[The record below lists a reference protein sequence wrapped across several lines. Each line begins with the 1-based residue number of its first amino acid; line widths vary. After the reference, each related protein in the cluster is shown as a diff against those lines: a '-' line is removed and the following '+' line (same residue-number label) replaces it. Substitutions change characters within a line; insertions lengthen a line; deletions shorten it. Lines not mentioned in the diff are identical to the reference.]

1 MEGMKPVAGM
11 VVVQFAFAGVNIF
24 YKLAVCDG
32 MDMRILVA
40 YRYLFASAV
49 LAPLAYFVERK
60 KRTKLTCRVILLSFV
75 CGLCGGSLAQNLY
88 ISGMKLTS
96 ATFASAM
103 TNLIP
108 AITFVLAVLFRYEGL
123 AIRTVPGQA
132 KLAGTLLGV
141 GGAMLLTF
149 YKGAQVTLWPPTH
162 VNLAA
167 QLAARHHS
175 SSSSQPRLAA
185 SEEPNRAMGSLL
197 CTGSCF
203 FYALWL
209 ILQARL
215 CREYPFHY
223 STTALMCLMSALQSA
238 LFALCFDR
246 DPVQWRLAFDVRLLA
261 AVYTGVLA
269 SGVMLV
275 VLAWC
280 VKRQGPLFA
289 SVFNPMMLVVVA
301 VLSSLLLGEDL
312 HLGSVLGAVLI
323 VMGLYA
329 VLWGKGREAASTDHG
344 KVTAAGEVLHID
356 VIVHRHLPPPPP
368 PSPQQQHQQSP
379 PAAAV
384 AR

>member
-1 MEGMKPVAGM
+1 
-11 VVVQFAFAGVNIF
+11 
-24 YKLAVCDG
+24 
-32 MDMRILVA
+32 
-40 YRYLFASAV
+40 
-49 LAPLAYFVERK
+49 
-60 KRTKLTCRVILLSFV
+60 
-75 CGLCGGSLAQNLY
+75 
-88 ISGMKLTS
+88 MKLTS

-132 KLAGTLLGV
+132 KVAGTLLGV

-149 YKGAQVTLWPPTH
+149 YKGAHVNLWPPTH
-162 VNLAA
+162 INIAA

-175 SSSSQPRLAA
+175 THPAAIASSG
-185 SEEPNRAMGSLL
+185 EPTSGNRAMGSLL

-215 CREYPFHY
+215 SREYPFHY

-246 DPVQWRLAFDVRLLA
+246 DLVQWRLAFDIRLLA
-261 AVYTGVLA
+261 VVYTGVLA

-275 VLAWC
+275 VLSWC
-280 VKRQGPLFA
+280 VKRRGPLFA

-301 VLSSLLLGEDL
+301 VLSSLLLGEEL

-323 VMGLYA
+323 VLGLYA
-329 VLWGKGREAASTDHG
+329 VLWGKGREAAAAEHG
-344 KVTAAGEVLHID
+344 KITAGDVPHID
-356 VIVHRHLPPPPP
+356 VIVHRHPPPP
-368 PSPQQQHQQSP
+368 PSPQQQQQDQL
-379 PAAAV
+379 PAAAL